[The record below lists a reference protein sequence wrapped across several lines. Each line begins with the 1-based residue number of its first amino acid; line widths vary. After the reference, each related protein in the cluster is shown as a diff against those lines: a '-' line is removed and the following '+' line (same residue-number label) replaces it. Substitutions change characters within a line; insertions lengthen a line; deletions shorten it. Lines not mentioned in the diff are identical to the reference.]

1 MVRYLEFHFA
11 FDTHDQFVGVVNEV
25 CPDLARRIHPQ
36 TAGKTSLTPV
46 LGDSIGV
53 DRMDS

>member
-1 MVRYLEFHFA
+1 MVLYLEFHFA

-25 CPDLARRIHPQ
+25 CPDLARRIHPH